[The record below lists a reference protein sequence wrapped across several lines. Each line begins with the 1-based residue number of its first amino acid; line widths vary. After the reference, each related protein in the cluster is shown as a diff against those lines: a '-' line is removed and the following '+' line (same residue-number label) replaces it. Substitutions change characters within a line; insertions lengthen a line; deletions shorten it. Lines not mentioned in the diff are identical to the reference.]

1 MITNIYNLYSYHPF
15 QSIYFNN
22 FINEKTINGFEGDYY
37 GLSGKRFFNE
47 IIKIDEKKN
56 IKIAVASHTP
66 LQRSLEALPFKIQ
79 KRFSIIGQDYLN
91 ADYIYK
97 NNISEVNI
105 KLNKKY
111 QIPKNFSKIS
121 DFKIKKLLVYEI
133 FKKNI

>member
-1 MITNIYNLYSYHPF
+1 MRLHH
-15 QSIYFNN
+15 
-22 FINEKTINGFEGDYY
+22 
-37 GLSGKRFFNE
+37 
-47 IIKIDEKKN
+47 
-56 IKIAVASHTP
+56 HTP